1 MKILLIAEREMLRDY
16 INLHFRPHGSEIIQ
30 YWNPIKAMDNL
41 EEVSPD
47 LVLFSAQDYP
57 RHWKP
62 FLTFLRNE
70 ISKNETVFIL
80 LKGDNL
86 TLEEASKA
94 NHLGVNGIVH
104 ENLDD
109 AEELI
114 RLKKLVER
122 YKDIAEDRRSDRIV
136 PTKVDRITFSYFRVD
151 DLTLV
156 TGTVRDISSGGVS
169 FEPIDP
175 AATTGMETGRL
186 FRGCTLRVG
195 EKLLSIDCKL
205 VKNNRQQHFM
215 FSNLSKDDL
224 DDIKSYLEQHTIRQI
239 ISLSGK
245 ADQENEGINE
255 LPHDTGNE
263 AELSEDD
270 EAEAVEELEDEDIE
284 ELEGPEEVETNA

>member
-41 EEVSPD
+41 EEVAPD

-80 LKGDNL
+80 LKGENFE
-86 TLEEASKA
+86 LEEASKA
-94 NHLGVNGIVH
+94 NHLGVNGIIH

-136 PTKVDRITFSYFRVD
+136 PTKVDKITFSYFRDD

-156 TGTVRDISSGGVS
+156 TGTVRDISSGGIS

-175 AATTGMETGRL
+175 GIITGMETGRL
-186 FRGCTLRVG
+186 FRGCILRVG

-215 FSNLSKDDL
+215 FYSLSKDEL
-224 DDIKSYLEQHTIRQI
+224 EDIKSYLEQHTIRQI

-245 ADQENEGINE
+245 VDHNDEAINE
-255 LPHDTGNE
+255 LQSDSS
-263 AELSEDD
+263 AEVEISEND
-270 EAEAVEELEDEDIE
+270 EAEVLEELDDDGIE
-284 ELEGPEEVETNA
+284 ELESPQEVESDA